1 MTMVTY
7 RISSGTVRKHLG
19 KPVRQGKAEATSVLR
34 WSWLAGRGR
43 NQAQL
48 NLSCQHLKLPHPCPH
63 PACLSLLWPQSRSP
77 RPHHKPWGGSLNLLW
92 SDVLQGCPK
101 HLPEMGPSDPSS
113 SSLRGTSWV
122 PDLRGE
128 TILALEIFGR
138 NLAFLP

>member
-1 MTMVTY
+1 MMMVTY

-19 KPVRQGKAEATSVLR
+19 KPVRQDKAEAMSVLR
-34 WSWLAGRGR
+34 WSWLAGRRR
-43 NQAQL
+43 NQAKL
-48 NLSCQHLKLPHPCPH
+48 NLSGLHLNLPHTCPH
-63 PACLSLLWPQSRSP
+63 PACLSLLWPQPHSP
-77 RPHHKPWGGSLNLLW
+77 RPHHKPWGGSLNLFW

-128 TILALEIFGR
+128 RILALESFGR